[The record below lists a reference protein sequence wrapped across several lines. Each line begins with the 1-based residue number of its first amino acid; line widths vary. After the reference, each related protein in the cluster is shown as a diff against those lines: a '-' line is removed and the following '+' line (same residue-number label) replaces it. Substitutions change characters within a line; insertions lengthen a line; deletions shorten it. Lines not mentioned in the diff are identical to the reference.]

1 MGLPHH
7 LCIFIRTYCRYI
19 RSSISLNFVR
29 QLHTLRLHL
38 ICVFD
43 RIPDASY
50 QYVAIWSLQPA
61 VTMPYWPSSKVPYC
75 AMTTRSFAYDPPTP
89 SGAMRL
95 PVRFNI
101 GNANAVLDVFL
112 EAFQLVTITMQIL
125 PQSSASSV
133 DSVSAQYEQ
142 AASYLRI
149 PNLDWW
155 TLYWK
160 LALVIAFIWL
170 TSLVFIEVKMHAFY
184 VMQFFVAFPRFVI
197 L

>member
-1 MGLPHH
+1 
-7 LCIFIRTYCRYI
+7 
-19 RSSISLNFVR
+19 
-29 QLHTLRLHL
+29 
-38 ICVFD
+38 
-43 RIPDASY
+43 
-50 QYVAIWSLQPA
+50 
-61 VTMPYWPSSKVPYC
+61 
-75 AMTTRSFAYDPPTP
+75 
-89 SGAMRL
+89 MRL

-101 GNANAVLDVFL
+101 GNVNAVLDVFL

-133 DSVSAQYEQ
+133 YSVSAQYEQ

-170 TSLVFIEVKMHAFY
+170 TSLVFIEVKMFAFY
-184 VMQFFVAFPRFVI
+184 VMQFVVAFPRFVI